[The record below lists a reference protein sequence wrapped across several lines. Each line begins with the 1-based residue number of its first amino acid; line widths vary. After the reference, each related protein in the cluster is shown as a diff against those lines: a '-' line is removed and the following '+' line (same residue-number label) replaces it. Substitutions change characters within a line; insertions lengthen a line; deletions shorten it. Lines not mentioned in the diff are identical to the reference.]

1 MNEIT
6 FNLNQY
12 FKVKL
17 KLKGVFHFMNEY
29 NQYLPADM
37 RQPIEFFTKQADQE
51 GYTKFQAWEFI
62 KMFGNS
68 IRMWEQ
74 PIFDTNIKIIH
85 DEKV

>member
-17 KLKGVFHFMNEY
+17 KPEGVQHFMNEY
-29 NQYLPADM
+29 NQYLPVDM
-37 RQPIEFFTKQADQE
+37 RQPIEFFTRQADQE

-74 PIFDTNIKIIH
+74 PIFNTNIKIVR
-85 DEKV
+85 DETF